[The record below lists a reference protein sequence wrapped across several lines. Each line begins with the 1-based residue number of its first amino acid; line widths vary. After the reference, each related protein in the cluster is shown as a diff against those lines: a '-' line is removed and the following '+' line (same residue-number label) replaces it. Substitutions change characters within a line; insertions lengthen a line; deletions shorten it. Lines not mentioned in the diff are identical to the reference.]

1 MCSFGKWQRSNR
13 GGEKSHAQA
22 GFWTPCS
29 HHERG
34 IFPPHKNRF
43 VIIFIFYTHH
53 PPRRTQ
59 TCAGLRMRTKGL
71 PVWPICANIISLS
84 QKIFFSPSGCKNHPS
99 IHPTYSTRMCCSN
112 VYVNS
117 VYELSI
123 VPEYRLWQSIPSYC
137 YFFLTIVR
145 YWKNINVHF

>member
-84 QKIFFSPSGCKNHPS
+84 QKIFFSPSGCKNHPCDS
-99 IHPTYSTRMCCSN
+99 KQVFTQPTVQGCVALMCMWIQCMSCP
-112 VYVNS
+112 
-117 VYELSI
+117 LSLNI
-123 VPEYRLWQSIPSYC
+123 DYGKAFLPTVI
-137 YFFLTIVR
+137 FF
-145 YWKNINVHF
+145 